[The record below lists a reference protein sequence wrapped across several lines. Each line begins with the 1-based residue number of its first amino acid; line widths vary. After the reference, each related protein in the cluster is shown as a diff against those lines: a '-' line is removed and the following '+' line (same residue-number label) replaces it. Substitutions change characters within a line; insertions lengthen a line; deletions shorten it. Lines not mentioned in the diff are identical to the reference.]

1 MEAPFKLHQQ
11 TDQFTPNPD
20 INASYWSVQADL
32 LADIIDSQCDWWTL
46 QKSWSSTIKIIL
58 FTGEKKNSADL
69 HETSFL
75 NLPLTGRMYSDML
88 DLINKQLLKL
98 QN

>member
-1 MEAPFKLHQQ
+1 MDTSEVLIIYNKDNFV
-11 TDQFTPNPD
+11 
-20 INASYWSVQADL
+20 YWKKKK
-32 LADIIDSQCDWWTL
+32 
-46 QKSWSSTIKIIL
+46 KSH
-58 FTGEKKNSADL
+58 SADL
-69 HETSFL
+69 HDAATNETSSS

>member
-1 MEAPFKLHQQ
+1 MDTSEVL
-11 TDQFTPNPD
+11 
-20 INASYWSVQADL
+20 
-32 LADIIDSQCDWWTL
+32 IIYNKDHFVWK
-46 QKSWSSTIKIIL
+46 KSH
-58 FTGEKKNSADL
+58 SADL